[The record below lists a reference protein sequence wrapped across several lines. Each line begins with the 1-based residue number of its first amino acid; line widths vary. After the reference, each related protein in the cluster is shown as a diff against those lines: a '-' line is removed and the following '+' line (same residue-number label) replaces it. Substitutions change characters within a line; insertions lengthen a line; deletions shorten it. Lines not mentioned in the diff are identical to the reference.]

1 MIETR
6 KILAALKGREEEI
19 IATLREA
26 VSVDSPTFPGTGTS
40 KVAGIFEEKYRS
52 IGAETERLP
61 GTHGTGDHLLARF
74 RGNNKDSGRIFIIGH
89 CDTVFPEG
97 EAARRPFTLEGD
109 RARGPGVADMKGGL
123 VNCFFALSALMAA
136 GFREF
141 GEILVLYDTDEE
153 LGNPSSR
160 ALIEKWGKDAKASL
174 IIEPG
179 RADGSIVAA
188 RKGSLYG
195 EVNIHGVAAHAG
207 VDMDKGRSAVHELA
221 HKILDVYALTREGGT
236 VNVTG
241 LSGGERPHIVAASAG
256 CFVEIRADRQQTLD
270 GMAAELRE
278 LIAKPAIDGTSLELT
293 IKGGR
298 PAMERN
304 EKTDWLIG
312 LAKPVAEEAGF
323 ELTFTPT
330 GGGSDGN
337 YLSPLGVPVLDGL
350 GPVGGGLHTAEEYL
364 EIPSLVPRAA
374 LLAGLI
380 ARLGAAG

>member
-1 MIETR
+1 METR
-6 KILAALKGREEEI
+6 KILTALARRETEI
-19 IATLREA
+19 IDTLREV
-26 VSVDSPTFPGTGTS
+26 VSIDSPTFPGEGTTR
-40 KVAGIFEEKYRS
+40 VAGYFEEKYRS
-52 IGAETERLP
+52 IGAEVERIS
-61 GTHGTGDHLLARF
+61 GTGGTGDHLLARF
-74 RGNNKDSGRIFIIGH
+74 RGDNTDSGRIFIIGH

-97 EAARRPFTLEGD
+97 EAGRRPFTIADG
-109 RARGPGVADMKGGL
+109 RAHGPGVADMKGGL
-123 VNCFFALSALMAA
+123 VNCFFALSELMAA
-136 GFREF
+136 GFRDF

-160 ALIEKWGKDAKASL
+160 AHIEKWGKEAKAAL

-195 EVNIHGVAAHAG
+195 EVKIQGVAAHAG
-207 VDMDKGRSAVHELA
+207 VDTDKGRSAVHELA
-221 HKILDVYALTREGGT
+221 HKILDVYGLAREGGT

-256 CFVEIRADRQQTLD
+256 CFTEIRADRQQTLD
-270 GMAAELRE
+270 EMAAELRD

-298 PAMERN
+298 PAMEKN
-304 EKTDWLIG
+304 EKTEWLIG
-312 LAKPVAEEAGF
+312 LAKPAAEEAGF

-380 ARLGAAG
+380 VRLGAAG